1 MRNYVSRYDV
11 CRPSATINRPRLASS
26 CVSENHRAMGD
37 SIESFRLAAERALR
51 DQRVQFDM
59 KQREEDLVRLQA
71 ENADMKAKMKEL
83 KASMDANI
91 EDRERVILYKVKRID
106 ELQEKLTRLEA
117 EEAGRMDRAVRHVTE
132 QLATITA
139 ERDVLRTK
147 CVASDAML
155 KDMEAFQ
162 AVKSN
167 LEAELARL
175 QAENTRIETSCAA
188 RLRELEVNHLMHLQ
202 RLKREKDDDV
212 MRTRREMEKAMLDGL
227 DGTTRRAVLENEK
240 LTLELSYQSSK
251 LEKMITQNEALKRSK
266 VESRNNTDILTEMT
280 ETLSKKKNAP
290 ERAHGRRTTARCCPN
305 KSQRTARES
314 QRALARTSQA
324 FTVATELYNHR

>member
-1 MRNYVSRYDV
+1 
-11 CRPSATINRPRLASS
+11 
-26 CVSENHRAMGD
+26 MGD

-212 MRTRREMEKAMLDGL
+212 MRTRREMEKAMLDG
-227 DGTTRRAVLENEK
+227 
-240 LTLELSYQSSK
+240 
-251 LEKMITQNEALKRSK
+251 
-266 VESRNNTDILTEMT
+266 
-280 ETLSKKKNAP
+280 
-290 ERAHGRRTTARCCPN
+290 
-305 KSQRTARES
+305 
-314 QRALARTSQA
+314 
-324 FTVATELYNHR
+324 